1 METETTGSN
10 QQNEGGFQVWHLI
23 GFFFGLLWPA
33 MFYVLTQTYVLDVTG
48 SAADAGLVLA
58 MMGMGAVAAPVFGS
72 LADRYRAHRP
82 IQIFSLAL
90 VILGMLVMGF
100 AQDQLFFT
108 LAAIMVGVGLAP
120 VAMINTVYV
129 VAAGLSPEA
138 EARALGWVQR
148 LTFAG
153 VILGGFAIG
162 GLLRLRE
169 QGAVSYTTLFVICA
183 AAMGVA
189 LLLAVFATGRVAARV
204 GKMAVKRAEQANQDA
219 PPGKFSLGDMVKSTF
234 GLGML
239 VIFLVHVGWI
249 GMAGQYVNFLNGA
262 FDVSPSIASSVNS
275 VAVFLSLFVI
285 GFTGKWLGGAGPVP
299 VLTAGMVGR
308 AIGALAMVAIG
319 WVVGGVG
326 GAAMVL
332 ALLVW
337 VALRLINPFTEMGN
351 PVLAARTALDGA
363 AQAQAV
369 MIAVFALAITVGNI
383 LVGQL
388 AENVGWMALP
398 WQTVFFSFLAFLVMW
413 FGVRPRLQAGDNKPD
428 PEMLM
433 AERSVET

>member
-1 METETTGSN
+1 MKKETTSAD
-10 QQNEGGFQVWHLI
+10 QSNEGGFELWYLI
-23 GFFFGLLWPA
+23 SFFFGLLWPA

-48 SAADAGLVLA
+48 SAASAGLVLA
-58 MMGMGAVAAPVFGS
+58 IMGLGAVAAPVFGS

-82 IQIFSLAL
+82 IQIFSLVL
-90 VILGMLVMGF
+90 VIGGILIMGF
-100 AQDQLFFT
+100 AQDELFFT

-120 VAMINTVYV
+120 VSVINTVYV
-129 VAAGLSPEA
+129 VAAGHSPEV
-138 EARALGWVQR
+138 EARVLGWVQR
-148 LTFAG
+148 MTFAG
-153 VILGGFAIG
+153 VILGGFVIG
-162 GLLRLRE
+162 GLLQLRA
-169 QGAVSYTTLFVICA
+169 QGVVSYATLFVICA

-189 LLLAVFATGRVAARV
+189 LLLAIFATRDVAARV
-204 GKMAVKRAEQANQDA
+204 AKLAAQRAEQANQEA
-219 PPGKFSLGDMVKSTF
+219 PPGKFSLGEMLKSTF

-262 FDVSPSIASSVNS
+262 FGVNPAVASSVNS

-308 AIGALAMVAIG
+308 AIGALAMLAVG
-319 WVVGGVG
+319 WLLG
-326 GAAMVL
+326 GAGGTAVAL

-351 PVLAARTALDGA
+351 PVLAARTALGGA

-369 MIAVFALAITVGNI
+369 MIAIFALAITVGNI
-383 LVGQL
+383 LAGQL
-388 AENVGWMALP
+388 AERIGWLALP
-398 WQTVFFSFLAFLVMW
+398 WQTIIFSILAFLVIW
-413 FGVRPRLQAGDNKPD
+413 FGVRPRLAAGDNKPD

-433 AERSVET
+433 AERAVET

>member
-1 METETTGSN
+1 MKKETTSAD
-10 QQNEGGFQVWHLI
+10 QRNEGGFELWHLI
-23 GFFFGLLWPA
+23 AFFFGLLWPA

-58 MMGMGAVAAPVFGS
+58 LMGLGAVAAPVFGS

-82 IQIFSLAL
+82 IQIFSIVL
-90 VILGMLVMGF
+90 VIAGILIMGF
-100 AQDQLFFT
+100 AQDSLFFT

-120 VAMINTVYV
+120 VSVILTVYV
-129 VAAGLSPEA
+129 VAAGRSPED
-138 EARALGWVQR
+138 EASSLGWLQR
-148 LTFAG
+148 MMFAG

-162 GLLRLRE
+162 GLLQLRE
-169 QGAVSYTTLFVICA
+169 QGVVSYALLFVICA

-189 LLLAVFATGRVAARV
+189 LLLSIFATRNVAARV
-204 GKMAVKRAEQANQDA
+204 GELAVKRAEQANQDA
-219 PPGKFSLGDMVKSTF
+219 PPGKFSLGDMLKSTF

-262 FDVSPSIASSVNS
+262 FGINPAISSSVNS
-275 VAVFLSLFVI
+275 LAVFLSLFVI
-285 GFTGKWLGGAGPVP
+285 GFTGKWLGSAGPIP
-299 VLTAGMVGR
+299 VLTAGMLGR
-308 AIGALAMVAIG
+308 AIGALIMLAIG
-319 WVVGGVG
+319 WLLG
-326 GAAMVL
+326 GAAGTAMVL

-351 PVLAARTALDGA
+351 PVLAARTALGGA

-369 MIAVFALAITVGNI
+369 MIAVFALAISLGNI
-383 LVGQL
+383 LAGQL
-388 AENVGWMALP
+388 AENVGWLALP
-398 WQTVFFSFLAFLVMW
+398 WQTIVFSILAFLLMQ
-413 FGVRPRLQAGDNKPD
+413 FGVRPRLEPGDNKPD
-428 PEMLM
+428 PEMLL